1 MFFFRIQHTIRP
13 LTRGFR
19 TSTCNQYTWAPSITT
34 LIPERLRSSDFIDL
48 SNKTAKTINSVLK
61 SGGVSAG
68 QMVYSL
74 TGGRQRFPEGTQ
86 GFLYCYH
93 DPRLPSRTGEIR
105 FRVTETS
112 DPASFKNGFDLLR
125 LDGELPW
132 SIPLLQS
139 QSPFREL
146 AIQEGLIDSRT
157 TVSIRR
163 NRMMPLSFLE
173 QPFVLNLEQTP
184 RIAILTPREVLK
196 TPRLQILFPNSH
208 QSGSSFKGKLLV
220 SFEEASRDEP
230 GVNSTSIVMRALK
243 IIEPIE
249 PLEDAIEHHPIPT
262 AGTLLKYASRGQIRT
277 REFESPYLRL
287 LPSIKSPTPP
297 LSHGLE
303 HFTSKTRKTFF
314 AARVRTIST
323 LDTRLL
329 QPSDFIVLSNRKIV
343 LIRVHVGAQKPV
355 VVRYTQ
361 SGGLLPFPPDTQ
373 GFLYMHINP
382 HLPLLSRQI
391 RFRITASNDPAQFE
405 NGTDLLSR
413 DQPWNL
419 DAIQI
424 AHSAL
429 LKDHLRHSGHAEY
442 VQALSSLPNNRR
454 KSRRAL
460 YYLEQ
465 PFVMNMSCKEYTL
478 SIILSD
484 DIRTFQFSS
493 MFLDRRNSERI
504 APYTGRIVLRFER
517 SSLQEHAG
525 GNFVV
530 FRVLKIL
537 DPIKPVDP
545 SYDMH
550 VPVPHVGSLLVNTK
564 TRSILSYGL
573 NQRRNKS
580 VCNLKYL
587 PSIPDVKPDLESFC

>member
-1 MFFFRIQHTIRP
+1 
-13 LTRGFR
+13 
-19 TSTCNQYTWAPSITT
+19 
-34 LIPERLRSSDFIDL
+34 
-48 SNKTAKTINSVLK
+48 
-61 SGGVSAG
+61 
-68 QMVYSL
+68 
-74 TGGRQRFPEGTQ
+74 
-86 GFLYCYH
+86 
-93 DPRLPSRTGEIR
+93 
-105 FRVTETS
+105 
-112 DPASFKNGFDLLR
+112 
-125 LDGELPW
+125 
-132 SIPLLQS
+132 
-139 QSPFREL
+139 
-146 AIQEGLIDSRT
+146 
-157 TVSIRR
+157 
-163 NRMMPLSFLE
+163 
-173 QPFVLNLEQTP
+173 
-184 RIAILTPREVLK
+184 
-196 TPRLQILFPNSH
+196 
-208 QSGSSFKGKLLV
+208 
-220 SFEEASRDEP
+220 
-230 GVNSTSIVMRALK
+230 MRALK

-564 TRSILSYGL
+564 TR
-573 NQRRNKS
+573 
-580 VCNLKYL
+580 
-587 PSIPDVKPDLESFC
+587 IPDVKPDLHQKAVRATSYSAFIMQPQSETRNARSTTTYMTISRCAARTNVSEHDAINRYPRHFLNATLRPDSAPYPSFFPYRRAFHRYEDHVQTSATGQSALGRPITQRLAPQTVIPSMDVFALHRDADVD